1 MEGIYRLLHSDEDL
15 PVNIGNPNEMTI
27 LEFARAVVDVAQSS
41 SEIVFVQ
48 PKDDRFTDD
57 PKQRRPDIT
66 KAKAV
71 LDWEPKVALADGL
84 AQTLDFFR
92 DKV

>member
-1 MEGIYRLLHSDEDL
+1 
-15 PVNIGNPNEMTI
+15 
-27 LEFARAVVDVAQSS
+27 VAKSQ

-71 LDWEPKVALADGL
+71 LDWEPKVTLAEGL
-84 AQTLDFFR
+84 AKTLDFFH